1 MVDVFEL
8 WMVTLDPLKVAE
20 ESFHGVKHREA
31 MALHE
36 AEKLRIAQRTDRVAV
51 HERFL
56 ARLAENPA
64 AYRSSDTPIVGV
76 SRPKLSYK
84 ADRNTRKKEPVFTP
98 EQLRIAQAVQ
108 DRKANNGKD

>member
-1 MVDVFEL
+1 MVDAFEM
-8 WMVTLDPLKVAE
+8 WMMTLDPLKVAE

-36 AEKLRIAQRTDRVAV
+36 AEKVRVMAESSRLAE

-56 ARLAENPA
+56 ARVAESWA
-64 AYRSSDTPIVGV
+64 LKDARDTPIA
-76 SRPKLSYK
+76 SAITPRLSVK
-84 ADRNTRKKEPVFTP
+84 TDMNTHKKEPVFTP

-108 DRKANNGKD
+108 DRKAS